1 MNSILGKISIRWKLA
16 ITVLFACSALL
27 IMASHASIV
36 SNQNDEVLERI
47 KTEDYP
53 TVKASER
60 ILALY
65 EQLPGI
71 FDTAVASSDEDLLKQ
86 AAKIDGE
93 ISQLFKDIKEGKN
106 FAAIEA
112 EHKEALS
119 DYKKYFNFIDSFA
132 KSFIDGS
139 LDFSKAAEMGT
150 QNGNNFENAIS
161 DIKSMRDK
169 ANEQFNSSI
178 KNVENSVQ
186 RLAWSIWVVAISISV
201 IVGLLSTY
209 INAKIMRGLRTVIN
223 GMKSVSSE
231 NGDLSIRLKRPSDDE
246 LGELTDSF
254 NAVIKKVDFNI
265 DKLLSN
271 MEGLSRIVKEIT
283 TSSCDA
289 KEANEHQV
297 VISGDLDRSI
307 EELRASVASIAENAS
322 IAASS
327 AEEADSEVS
336 RGVNVVS
343 QTRTSI
349 ESLSS
354 TIEEAAL
361 VVSDMKKVSNDV
373 NTILSVIQTIAE
385 QTNLLAL
392 NAAIEAARAGEH
404 GRGFAVVADEVRS
417 LASKT
422 QNSTEEI
429 RSLLDRLNS
438 TSDSAVSAINQG
450 GERAKETVSAAQEAA
465 DALDKIRKQV
475 QSISDQNGQIATATE
490 EQNQVTE
497 ITSGRIKEM
506 DEQTRTSQENITSLG
521 DVTQELSTIFD
532 QLEIIVQAF
541 RKS

>member
-16 ITVLFACSALL
+16 ITVVFSCSALL
-27 IMASHASIV
+27 LMASHASLV
-36 SNQNDEVLERI
+36 SNQNSEVLDRI
-47 KTEDYP
+47 KSDDYP
-53 TVKASER
+53 IVKSSER

-71 FDTAVASSDEDLLKQ
+71 FDIAVASSDEDLIKK
-86 AAKIDGE
+86 AESIDKE
-93 ISQLFKDIKEGKN
+93 ISSLFNDVKENRG
-106 FAAIEA
+106 FEAIDTEYKKA
-112 EHKEALS
+112 FS
-119 DYKKYFNFIDSFA
+119 DYKEYFEFINKFA
-132 KSFIDGS
+132 VSFIDGS
-139 LDFSKAAEMGT
+139 IDFSKAADMGT
-150 QNGNNFENAIS
+150 QNSKNFEKAIS
-161 DIKSMRDK
+161 SIRVMRDQ
-169 ANEQFNSSI
+169 ANSSF
-178 KNVENSVQ
+178 ENSIGEVESSVQ
-186 RLAWSIWVVAISISV
+186 DLAWSIWIVAITISI
-201 IVGLLSTY
+201 IVGIFSTY
-209 INAKIMRGLRTVIN
+209 INTKIINGLRNVIN
-223 GMKSVSSE
+223 GMKSISSE
-231 NGDLSIRLKRPSDDE
+231 NGDLSIRLKRPSEDE
-246 LGELTDSF
+246 IGELADSF
-254 NAVIKKVDFNI
+254 NAVTEKVDFNI
-265 DKLLSN
+265 EKLLSN
-271 MEGLSRIVKEIT
+271 METLSNIVKEIT

-297 VISGDLDRSI
+297 SISGELDGAI

-327 AEEADSEVS
+327 AEDADNEVS

-343 QTRTSI
+343 QTRSSI
-349 ESLSS
+349 ESLSAS
-354 TIEEAAL
+354 IEEAAL

-438 TSDSAVSAINQG
+438 TSDSAVSAINEG
-450 GERAKETVSAAQEAA
+450 GERASETVSAAQEAA

-475 QSISDQNGQIATATE
+475 QSISDQNGQIAAATE
-490 EQNQVTE
+490 QQNQVTE
-497 ITSGRIKEM
+497 NTSGRIKEM
-506 DEQTRTSQENITSLG
+506 DEQTRTSQKNITSLG
-521 DVTQELSTIFD
+521 DVTQELSSIFD
-532 QLEIIVQAF
+532 ELENIVQAF